1 MGHADIH
8 FWHLQLVEEVA
19 DLHNKNLKE
28 IQMDIL
34 RKWFCD
40 TVTSN
45 GSTDETICEPMDTAT
60 DVDPQNF
67 EIITR

>member
-1 MGHADIH
+1 MLI
-8 FWHLQLVEEVA
+8 FFVVLQLVEEVA

-45 GSTDETICEPMDTAT
+45 GSAEETFCEPIDAVS